1 MQLAPGAEPPA
12 DELHSIR
19 ILTYDRWIYHPSS
32 SLSPRKTF
40 FIIDQ
45 QLVTVIAPER
55 LVQNFAMET
64 KKNVM
69 LLIVFLDGCESKLRL
84 SLSRKALQRRV
95 RRLLDSS
102 QRIPISI
109 SFRDKLGRQILESS
123 IRDHK

>member
-19 ILTYDRWIYHPSS
+19 IRIYHPSS

-55 LVQNFAMET
+55 LVQTFAMET
-64 KKNVM
+64 EKNVM
-69 LLIVFLDGCESKLRL
+69 LLIVFLHGCESKLRL
-84 SLSRKALQRRV
+84 SLSRMALQRRV

-102 QRIPISI
+102 QRIPIRI
-109 SFRDKLGRQILESS
+109 SFRDKPGRQILESS

>member
-12 DELHSIR
+12 DELH
-19 ILTYDRWIYHPSS
+19 TYDRWIYHPSS

-69 LLIVFLDGCESKLRL
+69 LLIVFFWTVV
-84 SLSRKALQRRV
+84 KA
-95 RRLLDSS
+95 S
-102 QRIPISI
+102 
-109 SFRDKLGRQILESS
+109 
-123 IRDHK
+123 